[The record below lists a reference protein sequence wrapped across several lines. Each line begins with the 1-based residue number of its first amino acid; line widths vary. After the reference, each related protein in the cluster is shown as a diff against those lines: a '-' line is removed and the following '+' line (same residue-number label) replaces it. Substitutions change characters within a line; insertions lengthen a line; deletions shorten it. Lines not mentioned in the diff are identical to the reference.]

1 MTRITDSGADGGIA
15 RAVQKQQR
23 YGRTPAAADYVQLS
37 VPTLEKDRLTGS
49 LGIPFIKVGKAVL
62 YDFDLLDEWLA
73 KHRRPSA
80 SEANP

>member
-23 YGRTPAAADYVQLS
+23 YGRTPDSVQLS
-37 VPTLEKDRLTGS
+37 VPTLENDRLTGS
-49 LGIPFIKVGKAVL
+49 PGIPFIKVGKAVL

>member
-1 MTRITDSGADGGIA
+1 MIRITGSGADGGIA

-23 YGRTPAAADYVQLS
+23 YGRTPDYVQLS
-37 VPTLEKDRLTGS
+37 VPTLENDRLTGS

-62 YDFDLLDEWLA
+62 YNFDLLDEWLA